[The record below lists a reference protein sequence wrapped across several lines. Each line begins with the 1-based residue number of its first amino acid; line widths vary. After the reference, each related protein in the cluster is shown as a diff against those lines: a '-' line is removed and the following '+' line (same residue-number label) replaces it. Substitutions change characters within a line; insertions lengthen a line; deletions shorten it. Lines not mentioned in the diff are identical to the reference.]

1 MQKNSINE
9 FVSIVLH
16 CHIQMSKENR
26 APHLQRAQKYFSFF
40 LCMLTLPQI
49 LESPL
54 MLKSSHSS
62 SAVSTLGECY
72 TRVPPRDVLS
82 GTLGTIDAKM
92 GEGWSLGCSWF
103 RISLSSLFS
112 FCCLPPWRTDSSL
125 EYHRSYCWEIHSQDS
140 SIAGRPNPRNE
151 TCFIL
156 LIWTSKDSYFFR
168 TICKLAQPEQHFF
181 LLLLLLFFFFCFS
194 LNKSN
199 QTNKQLQNQNLPGN
213 AGDLGSILGL
223 GRYPGGGNN
232 NPLQYSCQD
241 NLMAEESGRP
251 QLMVSKRIR
260 HDWRV

>member
-1 MQKNSINE
+1 M
-9 FVSIVLH
+9 
-16 CHIQMSKENR
+16 
-26 APHLQRAQKYFSFF
+26 P
-40 LCMLTLPQI
+40 TLPQI

-82 GTLGTIDAKM
+82 GGTLGTIDAKM
-92 GEGWSLGCSWF
+92 DEGCSLGCSWF
-103 RISLSSLFS
+103 RISLSPLFS

-125 EYHRSYCWEIHSQDS
+125 EYHRSYCWKIHSQDS

-181 LLLLLLFFFFCFS
+181 LLLFFFFFF
-194 LNKSN
+194 LLLKQIKPIK
-199 QTNKQLQNQNLPGN
+199 QTTPESESAWQCWRPGF
-213 AGDLGSILGL
+213 
-223 GRYPGGGNN
+223 
-232 NPLQYSCQD
+232 NPWVGKISW
-241 NLMAEESGRP
+241 
-251 QLMVSKRIR
+251 
-260 HDWRV
+260 WRK